1 MIQYEI
7 ISLNGLN
14 ISLEDD
20 IVIQILIANV

>member
-7 ISLNGLN
+7 ISLNRLN

>member
-20 IVIQILIANV
+20 IVIQVLIANV